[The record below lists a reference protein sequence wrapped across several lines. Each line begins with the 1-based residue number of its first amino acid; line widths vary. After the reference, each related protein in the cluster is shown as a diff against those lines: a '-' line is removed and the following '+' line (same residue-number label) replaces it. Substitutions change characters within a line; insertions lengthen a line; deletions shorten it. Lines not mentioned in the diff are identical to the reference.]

1 VPRIFRLEDQI
12 MIIDVHSHLGDIL
25 DFDGGALIWK
35 TDVTMPRMY
44 DPQALN
50 ERLMMR
56 DLGLGRLLYPL
67 IVTSATRAE
76 RARNST
82 ATLENMRSSL
92 GEAGIDYTVCL
103 PIEPYVGFDDLA
115 KATEKEPRILPFTS
129 VNFEA
134 MDSMEKKLRDDAG
147 RGAYGLKLH
156 PVIQRISPLDDR
168 VSRTLETFAQFKKPV
183 LVHAGKSE
191 YYLGDERKRNNPE
204 FGAIGPIAQM
214 IKNFPG
220 ISFIVGHS
228 GLFWHREV
236 CARLAGAGNVWVDT
250 SFQSPGTI
258 RRLVMTFGPERV
270 MYASDWPYGMRP
282 PHCAT
287 VRAACRGDKALERM
301 LFHEN
306 AASLLR
312 LKA

>member
-1 VPRIFRLEDQI
+1 
-12 MIIDVHSHLGDIL
+12 MTIDVHSHLGDIL
-25 DFDGGALIWK
+25 DYDGGALIWK
-35 TDVTMPRMY
+35 TGVKMPRIY

-67 IVTSATRAE
+67 VMRSATAAE

-82 ATLENMRSSL
+82 ATLENMRASL
-92 GEAGIDYTVCL
+92 DEAQIDYTVCL
-103 PIEPYVGFDDLA
+103 PIEPYVGFADLA
-115 KATEKEPRILPFTS
+115 DAARKDARILPFTS
-129 VNFEA
+129 VNFEE
-134 MDSMEKKLRDDAG
+134 MNSMERKLRDDVR

-168 VSRTLETFAQFKKPV
+168 VARALETFEQFKKPV

-191 YYLGDERKRNNPE
+191 YYLGNERTRNNPE
-204 FGAIGPIAQM
+204 FGAISPIAQM

-220 ISFIVGHS
+220 IRFIVGHA

-236 CARLAGAGNVWVDT
+236 CARLSGAKNVWVDT

-258 RRLVMTFGPERV
+258 RRLVKTFGPERV

-282 PHCAT
+282 PHVRT
-287 VRAACRGDKALERM
+287 VRAACRGDQALEKM

-306 AASLLR
+306 AATLLE